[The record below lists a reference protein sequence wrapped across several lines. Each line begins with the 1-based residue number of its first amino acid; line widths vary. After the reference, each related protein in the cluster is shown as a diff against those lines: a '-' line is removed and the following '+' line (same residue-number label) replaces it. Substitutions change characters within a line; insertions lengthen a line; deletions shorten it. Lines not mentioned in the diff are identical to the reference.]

1 MSNSEEGNI
10 LAEFISKMLEGESR
24 EQKISQVVFYGSLSV
39 ILYHYLPLRLK
50 TESVLIVLLIL
61 ESIIYLYIR
70 NFSLQTISR
79 FVKLIIDNIIESNG
93 DPIGLI
99 SSIILGERNSIN
111 NLANLFKRNSK
122 ILVKLT
128 LRAITP
134 SILII
139 FMIFTITIEIVSLFN
154 PINYNSSLVAL
165 SLSFVALLV
174 LSEDN
179 TKQDNNPTKIFLQTI
194 SDYKN
199 LSKLAKVTLFLM
211 RFLPIPK
218 VSSKYIDTISG
229 IYVCNN
235 SMIEQLKSAISNLEL
250 NSVKAVY
257 KQYNNKEEYN
267 DIKDIIDNIPTKL
280 KCDYTKGIHEYVKI
294 LNKPLIEKLRLIFDN
309 HFLLKVQSKDEWAY
323 IMLVPMKYPNNLEIG
338 QKKSRNSNMIKVLL
352 ILGIGSNELISKLRT
367 VLKLYAMNIIP
378 STTDTLEKIVK

>member
-70 NFSLQTISR
+70 NFPLQTISR
-79 FVKLIIDNIIESNG
+79 LVKLIIDNIIESNG

-111 NLANLFKRNSK
+111 NLAKLFKRNSK
-122 ILVKLT
+122 ILVKLM
-128 LRAITP
+128 LRTITP

-154 PINYNSSLVAL
+154 PISYNSSFVVL

-194 SDYKN
+194 SGNKN

-235 SMIEQLKSAISNLEL
+235 GMINQLISTISNLKL
-250 NSVKAVY
+250 NNVKAVY
-257 KQYNNKEEYN
+257 KQSNNKEEYN
-267 DIKDIIDNIPTKL
+267 NIKDIINNIPIKL

-294 LNKPLIEKLRLIFDN
+294 LNKPFIEKLSLIFDN
-309 HFLLKVQSKDEWAY
+309 YLLLKVQSEDEWVY
-323 IMLVPMKYPNNLEIG
+323 IMLVPMKYPNNLEID
-338 QKKSRNSNMIKVLL
+338 QKK
-352 ILGIGSNELISKLRT
+352 E
-367 VLKLYAMNIIP
+367 
-378 STTDTLEKIVK
+378 